1 LADGRQPEYVNT
13 LKVISMLLEHENVSQ
28 PQYFAKR
35 KTISIFLQMEV
46 EIKVLKWKQASIY
59 YFVGTSGIDSPSL
72 S

>member
-1 LADGRQPEYVNT
+1 LADGKQPEYVNT

-28 PQYFAKR
+28 PPYFAKR

-46 EIKVLKWKQASIY
+46 EIKVLKWKQALIY